1 MYFAADTRPCQFS
14 GGGVPREDAMKSSG
28 NHERGST
35 KDAVRPGPAGLGRRD
50 LMKGSVG
57 IVTDA
62 DP

>member
-1 MYFAADTRPCQFS
+1 
-14 GGGVPREDAMKSSG
+14 MKSSG

-35 KDAVRPGPAGLGRRD
+35 KDAVRPGPAGLGRLD